1 MPFGLPAFPSSSGTP
16 RLPEDPNHRYWK
28 QQAKNANPPPQQYRD
43 DPMSSMRKETEKETD
58 VEYRDRG
65 DVKRDGREEG
75 DKAGKEKKEVGRKK
89 TD

>member
-1 MPFGLPAFPSSSGTP
+1 
-16 RLPEDPNHRYWK
+16 
-28 QQAKNANPPPQQYRD
+28 
-43 DPMSSMRKETEKETD
+43 MRSIRQETEKETD
-58 VEYRDRG
+58 VEYRDKG